1 MHVLVHFF
9 LEAARESH
17 FGKFRAREKDLFMN
31 SLGFEFGFVAV
42 RVVNI
47 GSNCLQLRYVK
58 EVCRQGLWE
67 NQSGIWRVHSTP
79 DLLLCQEMQLKGRC
93 SYKEGYKGSLTSK
106 AISNKGF
113 VQRSEGIGQRGSEN
127 NTSPRARAT
136 DNTLT
141 VQTDEKVL
149 RRTICELSLR
159 DYGRVV
165 EGLPFRV
172 KDALPTR
179 HAIVCRR

>member
-17 FGKFRAREKDLFMN
+17 FGKFRAREKDFLMN
-31 SLGFEFGFVAV
+31 SLDFEIRFVAV

-47 GSNCLQLRYVK
+47 GSNCLQLQYVK

-93 SYKEGYKGSLTSK
+93 SNKEGVERSLTSK

-113 VQRSEGIGQRGSEN
+113 VQRSEGIGQRRSEN

-141 VQTDEKVL
+141 VQTEEKVPPPYDM
-149 RRTICELSLR
+149 RTLTPRLWPYC
-159 DYGRVV
+159 
-165 EGLPFRV
+165 
-172 KDALPTR
+172 
-179 HAIVCRR
+179 